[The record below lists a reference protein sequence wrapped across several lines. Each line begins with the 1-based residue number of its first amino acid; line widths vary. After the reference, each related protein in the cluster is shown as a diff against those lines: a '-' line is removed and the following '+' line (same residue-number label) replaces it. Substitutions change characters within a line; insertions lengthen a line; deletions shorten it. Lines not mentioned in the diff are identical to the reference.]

1 MTDMSS
7 AATSSTAPVVDDR
20 AREFDPE
27 QYRMTI
33 GEHLEEL
40 RRRFVLGLIGFA
52 LVAIFCFIFG
62 KQVVSYFCQ
71 PLVDALEAVDVNP
84 QIYITATGDAFM
96 VYMQI
101 GLICAA
107 AISAPWV
114 LYQIWLFIAAG
125 LYPNER
131 KYVTKYVPLS
141 ISLLIGGMVF
151 VYFLVLPWTLSFFLA
166 FAVDIPLKPS
176 PRFNSPKIEVA
187 PDSLP
192 KFPSIKGDPKNPPEL
207 GMWYNELEKRL
218 KMRVGGQDRV
228 LPFGPGNLLAP
239 HITLPEYI
247 DLVVGMLI
255 VFALA
260 FQLPLVVLALLT
272 IGIVELEAAKA
283 ARKYVYFAMTIIAAV
298 ITPGDVIT
306 ATVALMIPLCLL
318 YELGIFLYVLGNRAK
333 AKAAP

>member
-1 MTDMSS
+1 MSS
-7 AATSSTAPVVDDR
+7 AATTSPAAAADHRSH
-20 AREFDPE
+20 EFDPE

-40 RRRFVLGLIGFA
+40 RRRFILGLVGFVA
-52 LVAIFCFIFG
+52 VAIFCFIFG

-107 AISAPWV
+107 AISSPWII
-114 LYQIWLFIAAG
+114 YQLWLFVAAG
-125 LYPNER
+125 LYPHER

-141 ISLLIGGMVF
+141 ISLLIGGMLF
-151 VYFLVLPWTLSFFLA
+151 VYFLVLPWTLSFFLT
-166 FAVDIPLKPS
+166 FAVDIPLRPS
-176 PRFNSPKIEVA
+176 SRFISPKIEVA
-187 PDSLP
+187 PETLP
-192 KFPSIKGDPKNPPEL
+192 KLPSLKGDPKSPPEL
-207 GMWYNELEKRL
+207 GMWYNEMEKRL
-218 KMRVGGQDRV
+218 KMHVGGQIRV
-228 LPFGPGNLLAP
+228 IPFGPSNLLAP

-255 VFALA
+255 VFGLA
-260 FQLPLVVLALLT
+260 FQLPLIVLALMR
-272 IGIVELEAAKA
+272 IGILELETAKA
-283 ARKYVYFAMTIIAAV
+283 ARKYVYFAMTIAAAV

-306 ATVALMIPLCLL
+306 ATIALMIPLCLL
-318 YELGIFLYVLGNRAK
+318 YELGIFLYVMGNRPKKPATK
-333 AKAAP
+333 